1 KYPIVPKQYLPVL
14 KDSARRDPLKRS
26 SEIYSETINYAACD
40 ELLNQ
45 VEEDKLPDLIEKD
58 PDEISNVKPDNLIE
72 NDQINYIQMPVEE
85 AVKKFGTQAI
95 DAVKVQLK
103 TILDKKTWKPRLKS
117 ELSKKQLKR
126 LMRILVFV
134 TEKEKGNL
142 KARACGRGCDLDK
155 TTYKINDISS
165 PTANSNSLFI
175 TIDIAAR
182 EGRYIVTLD
191 IGAAYLNAN
200 IMKETFMYVDKKTA
214 EILIEMDPSYADYR
228 ESDGRILVQLNKAL
242 YGCPESGKLWYDCVT
257 TFLKKIGFIPN
268 LKDPCVYNK
277 QTESGIQI
285 TTVFHVDDFIFTCK
299 DLKEIEKVIKLF
311 RDEFGEIK
319 VNYGDEHNFLGL
331 YIKRISENR
340 LTVNMPKHIDN
351 LITSYN
357 LSNKNRICP
366 ARPNLFEIDPE
377 SPKLTAEQK
386 EKFHSTVALALFVA
400 TKTRKDI
407 SAPVAFLTSRV
418 KEPTIQDESKLIY
431 LLEYLK
437 STKDLDLILGGPELT
452 LLPKMYTDA
461 SFAIHSDCK

>member
-1 KYPIVPKQYLPVL
+1 MLANEPSTIGRNTSRLRAFPAIALYPHPVTGRWKFLSLDNPTGEPVYRDSYTKYH
-14 KDSARRDPLKRS
+14 
-26 SEIYSETINYAACD
+26 
-40 ELLNQ
+40 
-45 VEEDKLPDLIEKD
+45 
-58 PDEISNVKPDNLIE
+58 LIE

-182 EGRYIVTLD
+182 EGRFIVTLD

-200 IMKETFMYVDKKTA
+200 IMKETFMYVDKETA

-228 ESDGRILVQLNKAL
+228 EPDGRILVQLNKAL

-257 TFLKKIGFIPN
+257 TFLKKIGFIP
-268 LKDPCVYNK
+268 
-277 QTESGIQI
+277 
-285 TTVFHVDDFIFTCK
+285 
-299 DLKEIEKVIKLF
+299 
-311 RDEFGEIK
+311 
-319 VNYGDEHNFLGL
+319 
-331 YIKRISENR
+331 
-340 LTVNMPKHIDN
+340 
-351 LITSYN
+351 
-357 LSNKNRICP
+357 
-366 ARPNLFEIDPE
+366 
-377 SPKLTAEQK
+377 
-386 EKFHSTVALALFVA
+386 
-400 TKTRKDI
+400 
-407 SAPVAFLTSRV
+407 
-418 KEPTIQDESKLIY
+418 
-431 LLEYLK
+431 
-437 STKDLDLILGGPELT
+437 
-452 LLPKMYTDA
+452 
-461 SFAIHSDCK
+461 